1 LPSLESEWLDGLR
14 ATGPDRL
21 LLTEASLGALV
32 ATKKAGAATEMVQAP
47 AKATD
52 GAATAPAGF
61 EQPEVNIG
69 MIGHVDHGKTTLTK
83 ALSGKWTDEHSEEIK
98 RGISIKLGYADTTFY
113 KGTGKDGKDV
123 YTTKADDARLSG
135 PPTKLRRVSFVD
147 APGHET
153 LMATM
158 LSGAAL
164 MDGALLLVAANE
176 KCPQPQTK
184 EHLMALQIAGAKNIV
199 IVQNKID
206 LVTQERALENY
217 KEIQAFVKGTV
228 AQGAPVIP
236 VSAHHDVNIS
246 ALIEAIER
254 TIPTPKHDP
263 KADPLLLVARSFD
276 INKPGTRPDRIR
288 GGVLGGSLSR
298 GTLKVGDEV
307 EITPGLRVETGDKVT
322 YVPLKSKVVSL
333 FCGTVPVDK
342 AGPGGLIALGTELD
356 PSVTKADNLV
366 GRVVGHPGKLPKT
379 VDRITMDVHLLDRVV
394 GVGDGEEAAVEPVKV
409 KEPLMLNVGTA
420 TTVGLVLKSAN
431 NVVDAALKLP
441 VAVEGSS
448 RIAVSRRVGGRWRL
462 IGYGV
467 LK

>member
-1 LPSLESEWLDGLR
+1 M
-14 ATGPDRL
+14 
-21 LLTEASLGALV
+21 
-32 ATKKAGAATEMVQAP
+32 ATKKGGAATEMVAPP
-47 AKATD
+47 AKAT
-52 GAATAPAGF
+52 APATSSAAAF
-61 EQPEVNIG
+61 EQPEANIG

-83 ALSGKWTDEHSEEIK
+83 ALSGKWTDEHSEEVK
-98 RGISIKLGYADTTFY
+98 RGISIKLGYADTAFY
-113 KGTGKDGKDV
+113 KGKGKDGSDF
-123 YTTKADDARLSG
+123 YTTKADDPNLAG
-135 PPTKLRRVSFVD
+135 TPQKLRRVSFVD

-206 LVTQERALENY
+206 LVKEERALENY
-217 KEIQAFVKGTV
+217 REIKAFVKGTV
-228 AQGAPVIP
+228 AEAAPIIP
-236 VSAHHDVNIS
+236 VSAHNDVNIS

-254 TIPTPKHDP
+254 TIPTPRHDP

-276 INKPGTRPDRIR
+276 INKPGTRPDKLR

-298 GTLKVGDEV
+298 GTLKLGDEIEV
-307 EITPGLRVETGDKVT
+307 VPGLRVESGDKAT
-322 YVPLKSKVVSL
+322 YVPLRSKIVSL
-333 FCGTVPVDK
+333 FCGLEPVER
-342 AGPGGLIALGTELD
+342 AGPGGLIAVGTDLD

-366 GRVVGHPGKLPKT
+366 GRVVGHPGRLPPS
-379 VDRITMDVHLLDRVV
+379 VDRIAMDVHLLDRVV
-394 GVGDGEEAAVEPVKV
+394 GVSDPEEAVVEPIKI

-431 NVVDAALKLP
+431 NVVEAALKLP
-441 VAVEGSS
+441 VAIEPQA

-467 LK
+467 LKA

>member
-1 LPSLESEWLDGLR
+1 M
-14 ATGPDRL
+14 
-21 LLTEASLGALV
+21 
-32 ATKKAGAATEMVQAP
+32 ATKKASTETVQAKKP
-47 AKATD
+47 EAKA
-52 GAATAPAGF
+52 ASSPAF

-69 MIGHVDHGKTTLTK
+69 LIGHVDHGKTTLTK

-113 KGTGKDGKDV
+113 KGIDKDGGAL
-123 YTTKADDARLSG
+123 YTTKPEDPRLVG
-135 PPTKLRRVSFVD
+135 PATKLRRVSFVD

-206 LVTQERALENY
+206 LVDEKRALANY
-217 KEIQAFVKGTV
+217 MEIKAFVKGTV
-228 AQGAPVIP
+228 AENAPVIP
-236 VSAHHDVNIS
+236 ISAHHDVNLS
-246 ALIEAIER
+246 ALIQSIEE

-263 KADPLLLVARSFD
+263 QADPVLLVARSFD
-276 INKPGTRPDRIR
+276 INKPGTRPDKLR
-288 GGVLGGSLSR
+288 GGVMGGSLSK
-298 GTLKVGDEV
+298 GTLHVGDEIEV
-307 EITPGLRVETGDKVT
+307 VPGLRIESPDGKST
-322 YVPLKSKVVSL
+322 YKPLKSKIISL
-333 FCGTVPVDK
+333 YCGTEQVQQ
-342 AGPGGLIALGTELD
+342 AGPGGLIAVGTELD

-366 GRVVGHPGKLPKT
+366 GRALGISGKLPKSI
-379 VDRITMDVHLLDRVV
+379 DRMSMQVTLLERVV
-394 GVGDGEEAAVEPVKV
+394 GAEDEAAVEPIKV

-431 NVVDAALKLP
+431 NLVEAALKLP
-441 VAVEGSS
+441 VAVEMGD
-448 RIAVSRRVGGRWRL
+448 RVAISRRVGGRWRL
-462 IGYGV
+462 IGYGI

>member
-1 LPSLESEWLDGLR
+1 MADGT
-14 ATGPDRL
+14 AQKPD
-21 LLTEASLGALV
+21 
-32 ATKKAGAATEMVQAP
+32 
-47 AKATD
+47 
-52 GAATAPAGF
+52 GF

-69 MIGHVDHGKTTLTK
+69 LIGHVDHGKTTLTK

-113 KGTGKDGKDV
+113 RGKDKEGHEL
-123 YTTKADDARLSG
+123 YTTKADDPRLAG
-135 PPTKLRRVSFVD
+135 PPQKLRRVSFVD

-206 LVTQERALENY
+206 LVDEKRALANY
-217 KEIQAFVKGTV
+217 AEIKAFVKGTV
-228 AQGAPVIP
+228 AENAPIIP
-236 VSAHHDVNIS
+236 ISAHHDVNIS
-246 ALIEAIER
+246 ALIDAIQQV
-254 TIPTPKHDP
+254 IPTPQHDP
-263 KADPLLLVARSFD
+263 NADPVLLVARSFD
-276 INKPGTRPDRIR
+276 INKPGTRPEKLR
-288 GGVLGGSLSR
+288 GGVMGGSLAR
-298 GTLKVGDEV
+298 GSIAVGDEIEV
-307 EITPGLRVETGDKVT
+307 TPGLRIEKDAKVT

-333 FCGTVPVDK
+333 FCGTEAVQR
-342 AGPGGLIALGTELD
+342 AGPGGLIAIGTELD

-366 GRVVGHPGKLPKT
+366 GRVLGHSGRLPQT
-379 VDRITMDVHLLDRVV
+379 IDRMNMQVKLLDRVV
-394 GVGDGEEAAVEPVKV
+394 GAEDEAAVEPIKI

-420 TTVGLVLKSAN
+420 TTVGMVVKSAG
-431 NVVDAALKLP
+431 DAVEAVLKLP
-441 VAVEGSS
+441 VAVEPHS
-448 RIAVSRRVGGRWRL
+448 RIAISRRVGGRWRL

>member
-1 LPSLESEWLDGLR
+1 
-14 ATGPDRL
+14 
-21 LLTEASLGALV
+21 V
-32 ATKKAGAATEMVQAP
+32 ATKKPTEGAAKKGEAKASAGAAP
-47 AKATD
+47 A
-52 GAATAPAGF
+52 F

-69 MIGHVDHGKTTLTK
+69 LIGHVDHGKTTLTK

-113 KGTGKDGKDV
+113 KGADKDGNV
-123 YTTKADDARLSG
+123 LHTTKADDPRLAG
-135 PPTKLRRVSFVD
+135 APTKLRRVSFVD

-184 EHLMALQIAGAKNIV
+184 EHLMALQIAGARNIV

-206 LVTQERALENY
+206 LVDEKRAIQNY
-217 KEIQAFVKGTV
+217 EEIKAFVKGTV
-228 AQGAPVIP
+228 AEQAPVIP
-236 VSAHHDVNIS
+236 ISAHHDVNIS

-263 KADPLLLVARSFD
+263 KADPVLLVARSFD
-276 INKPGTRPDRIR
+276 INKPGTRPDKLR
-288 GGVLGGSLSR
+288 GGVMGGSLSR
-298 GTLKVGDEV
+298 GTITVGDEIEV
-307 EITPGLRVETGDKVT
+307 VPGLRVEAPDGKAV
-322 YVPLKSKVVSL
+322 YKPLKSKVVAL
-333 FCGTVPVDK
+333 FCGAQAVEQ
-342 AGPGGLIALGTELD
+342 AGPGGLIAIGTELD

-366 GRVVGHPGKLPKT
+366 GRVIGLSGKLPHSI
-379 VDRITMDVHLLDRVV
+379 DRLAMQVTLLERVV
-394 GVGDGEEAAVEPVKV
+394 GAEDEAAVEPIKV

-431 NVVDAALKLP
+431 NLVEAALKLP
-441 VAVEGSS
+441 VAAEPGA
-448 RIAVSRRVGGRWRL
+448 RIAISRRVGGRWRL
-462 IGYGV
+462 IGYGL

>member
-1 LPSLESEWLDGLR
+1 ME
-14 ATGPDRL
+14 
-21 LLTEASLGALV
+21 
-32 ATKKAGAATEMVQAP
+32 AP
-47 AKATD
+47 AS
-52 GAATAPAGF
+52 AGD
-61 EQPEVNIG
+61 QPEVNIG
-69 MIGHVDHGKTTLTK
+69 LIGHVDHGKTTLTK

-113 KGTGKDGKDV
+113 KGAGKDGKAV
-123 YTTKADDARLSG
+123 YTTKRDDPRLAG
-135 PPTKLRRVSFVD
+135 EPERLRKVSFVD

-184 EHLMALQIAGAKNIV
+184 EHLMALQIGGTKNIV

-206 LVTQERALENY
+206 LVDERRALENY

-228 AQGAPVIP
+228 AADAPVIP
-236 VSAHHDVNIS
+236 ISAHHDVNIGS
-246 ALIEAIER
+246 LIEAIER
-254 TIPTPKHDP
+254 IVPTPRHDP
-263 KADPLLLVARSFD
+263 AADPVMLVARSFD
-276 INKPGTRPDRIR
+276 INKPGIHPDKIR
-288 GGVLGGSLSR
+288 GGILGGSLVR
-298 GTLKVGDEV
+298 GTLRVGDKV
-307 EITPGLRVETGDKVT
+307 EIAPGLRIEEGEKAHYEQLTT
-322 YVPLKSKVVSL
+322 TVVSL
-333 FCGTVPVDK
+333 YTGTQEVQV

-366 GRVVGHPGKLPKT
+366 GRVVGRPGRLVP
-379 VDRITMDVHLLDRVV
+379 VLDRLTMEVSLLERVV
-394 GVGDGEEAAVEPVKV
+394 GQEEDTAVEPIKV
-409 KEPLMLNVGTA
+409 KEPLMLNCGTA

-431 NVVDAALKLP
+431 NLVEAALKLP
-441 VAVEGSS
+441 VAAEKGARV
-448 RIAVSRRVGGRWRL
+448 AVSRRVGGRWRL

>member
-1 LPSLESEWLDGLR
+1 V
-14 ATGPDRL
+14 
-21 LLTEASLGALV
+21 AS
-32 ATKKAGAATEMVQAP
+32 KKAVAVS
-47 AKATD
+47 AKAAELD
-52 GAATAPAGF
+52 
-61 EQPEVNIG
+61 QPVINIG
-69 MIGHVDHGKTTLTK
+69 LIGHVDHGKTTLTK

-113 KGTGKDGKDV
+113 KGKDKEG
-123 YTTKADDARLSG
+123 ADYYSTRPDHPNFAS
-135 PPTKLRRVSFVD
+135 PPQKLRRVSFVD

-206 LVTQERALENY
+206 LVRQERAMENY
-217 KEIQAFVKGTV
+217 REIKAFVKGTV
-228 AQGAPVIP
+228 AENAPIVPI
-236 VSAHHDVNIS
+236 SAHHDVNIS

-254 TIPTPKHDP
+254 TIPTPPHDP
-263 KADPLLLVARSFD
+263 NADPVLLVARSFD
-276 INKPGTRPDRIR
+276 INKPGTRPAKLR

-298 GTLKVGDEV
+298 GSIALGDEIEV
-307 EITPGLRVETGDKVT
+307 TPGLRVEQGDKVT
-322 YVPLKSKVVSL
+322 YAPLRSKVVSL
-333 FCGTVPVDK
+333 FCGNAAVER
-342 AGPGGLIALGTELD
+342 AGPGGLIAIGTELD

-366 GRVVGHPGKLPKT
+366 GRVVGHPGHLPASL
-379 VDRITMDVHLLDRVV
+379 DRITMDVNLLDRVV
-394 GVGDGEEAAVEPVKV
+394 GMSDDAEATVEPIKI

-420 TTVGLVLKSAN
+420 TTVGMVVKSAN
-431 NVVDAALKLP
+431 NVVEAVLKLP
-441 VAVEGSS
+441 VAVQDKA

>member
-1 LPSLESEWLDGLR
+1 
-14 ATGPDRL
+14 
-21 LLTEASLGALV
+21 V
-32 ATKKAGAATEMVQAP
+32 ATKKGGAATEMVQPP
-47 AKATD
+47 AKASVPAAS
-52 GAATAPAGF
+52 GAF

-113 KGTGKDGKDV
+113 KGKSKDGSDF
-123 YTTKADDARLSG
+123 YTTKEDDANLAG
-135 PPTKLRRVSFVD
+135 PPQKLRRVSFVD

-206 LVTQERALENY
+206 LVTKERALENY
-217 KEIQAFVKGTV
+217 KEIKAFVKGTV
-228 AQGAPVIP
+228 AEKAPVIP

-246 ALIEAIER
+246 SLIDAIER

-263 KADPLLLVARSFD
+263 KADPVLLVARSFD
-276 INKPGTRPDRIR
+276 INKPGTRPDKLR

-298 GTLKVGDEV
+298 GTLAVGDEIEV
-307 EITPGLRVETGDKVT
+307 VPGLRVEQGDKAT
-322 YVPLKSKVVSL
+322 YVPLRSRIVSL
-333 FCGTVPVDK
+333 FCGTEPVQR
-342 AGPGGLIALGTELD
+342 AGPGGLIAVGTELD

-366 GRVVGHPGKLPKT
+366 GRVVGHPGRLPHSI
-379 VDRITMDVHLLDRVV
+379 DRITMDVHLLDRVV
-394 GVGDGEEAAVEPVKV
+394 GVSDAEEATVEPIKI

-420 TTVGLVLKSAN
+420 TTVGLVLKSVN
-431 NVVDAALKLP
+431 NVVEAALKLP
-441 VAVEGSS
+441 VAVEDKA

-467 LK
+467 LKS

>member
-1 LPSLESEWLDGLR
+1 
-14 ATGPDRL
+14 
-21 LLTEASLGALV
+21 V
-32 ATKKAGAATEMVQAP
+32 ATKKAAAETVQAP
-47 AKATD
+47 KAKGEA
-52 GAATAPAGF
+52 GAGKGDAAF

-83 ALSGKWTDEHSEEIK
+83 ALSGTWTDTHSEEVK

-113 KGTGKDGKDV
+113 KGKDKEGHDF
-123 YTTKADDARLSG
+123 YSTKPDDPRAAG
-135 PPTKLRRVSFVD
+135 PLAKLRRVSFVD

-176 KCPQPQTK
+176 KCPQPQTR

-206 LVTQERALENY
+206 LVNEKRALENY
-217 KEIQAFVKGTV
+217 NEIKAFVKGTV
-228 AQGAPVIP
+228 AEGAPIIP
-236 VSAHHDVNIS
+236 ISAHHDVNIS
-246 ALIEAIER
+246 ALIEAIEKV
-254 TIPTPKHDP
+254 IPTPKHDP

-276 INKPGTRPDRIR
+276 INRPGTRPDKLR
-288 GGVLGGSLSR
+288 GGVLGGSLVR
-298 GTLKVGDEV
+298 GAVAVGDDI
-307 EITPGLRVETGDKVT
+307 EIMPGLRVEQGDKAT
-322 YVPLKSKVVSL
+322 YVPLKTKVTSL
-333 FCGTVPVDK
+333 FIGETPVAR
-342 AGPGGLIALGTELD
+342 AGPGGLIALGTDLD

-366 GRVVGHPGKLPKT
+366 GRVLGHPGHLPKT
-379 VDRITMDVHLLDRVV
+379 LDRITMQVTLLERVV
-394 GVGDGEEAAVEPVKV
+394 GAEDEAAVEPIKV
-409 KEPLMLNVGTA
+409 KEPLMLNAGTA

-431 NVVDAALKLP
+431 DTVEAALKLP
-441 VAVEGSS
+441 IASEGAS
-448 RIAVSRRVGGRWRL
+448 RIAISRRVGGRWRL

>member
-1 LPSLESEWLDGLR
+1 M
-14 ATGPDRL
+14 
-21 LLTEASLGALV
+21 AS
-32 ATKKAGAATEMVQAP
+32 KKASATTVQAP
-47 AKATD
+47 AKK
-52 GAATAPAGF
+52 GAPGDAF

-69 MIGHVDHGKTTLTK
+69 LIGHVDHGKTTLTK

-113 KGTGKDGKDV
+113 KGKDKDGNDLF
-123 YTTKADDARLSG
+123 TTKPDDPRLAG
-135 PPTKLRRVSFVD
+135 EAHKLRRVSFVD

-206 LVTQERALENY
+206 LVDEKRALENY
-217 KEIQAFVKGTV
+217 QEIKAFVKGTV
-228 AQGAPVIP
+228 AQAAPIIP
-236 VSAHHDVNIS
+236 ISAHHDVNIS
-246 ALIEAIER
+246 ALIEAIEA
-254 TIPTPKHDP
+254 TIPTPKHEP
-263 KADPLLLVARSFD
+263 GAEPVLLVARSFD
-276 INKPGTRPDRIR
+276 INKPGTRPDKLR
-288 GGVLGGSLSR
+288 GGVMGGSLAR
-298 GTLKVGDEV
+298 GTLQVGDEV
-307 EITPGLRVETGDKVT
+307 EVTPGLRIEKEGAPAT
-322 YVPLKSKVVSL
+322 YVPLRSRIVSL
-333 FCGTVPVDK
+333 HCGSQAVER
-342 AGPGGLIALGTELD
+342 AGPGGLIAVGTELD

-366 GRVVGHPGKLPKT
+366 GRVLGLPGKLPKT
-379 VDRITMDVHLLDRVV
+379 VDRVTMQVTLLERVV
-394 GVGDGEEAAVEPVKV
+394 GAEDEAAVEPIKI

-431 NVVDAALKLP
+431 QAVEAALKLP
-441 VAVEGSS
+441 VAVEAGD
-448 RIAVSRRVGGRWRL
+448 RIAISRRVGGRWRL
-462 IGYGV
+462 IGYGI

>member
-1 LPSLESEWLDGLR
+1 
-14 ATGPDRL
+14 
-21 LLTEASLGALV
+21 
-32 ATKKAGAATEMVQAP
+32 MVQAKKP
-47 AKATD
+47 EAKAA
-52 GAATAPAGF
+52 GPAF

-69 MIGHVDHGKTTLTK
+69 LIGHVDHGKTTLTK

-113 KGTGKDGKDV
+113 KGTDKDGGAL
-123 YTTKADDARLSG
+123 YTTKAEDARLSG
-135 PPTKLRRVSFVD
+135 SPTKLRRVSFVD

-206 LVTQERALENY
+206 LVDEKRALANY
-217 KEIQAFVKGTV
+217 QEIKAFVKGTV
-228 AQGAPVIP
+228 AETAPVIP
-236 VSAHHDVNIS
+236 ISAHHDVNIS
-246 ALIEAIER
+246 ALIEAIEA
-254 TIPTPKHDP
+254 TIPTPTHDP
-263 KADPLLLVARSFD
+263 KADPVLLVARSFD
-276 INKPGTRPDRIR
+276 INKPGTRPDKLR
-288 GGVLGGSLSR
+288 GGVMGGSLSR
-298 GTLKVGDEV
+298 GTLRVGDEV
-307 EITPGLRVETGDKVT
+307 EVVPGLRIESPDGKSTYKPLRTKVI
-322 YVPLKSKVVSL
+322 SL
-333 FCGTVPVDK
+333 YCGTQQVEK
-342 AGPGGLIALGTELD
+342 AGPGGLIAVGTELD

-366 GRVVGHPGKLPKT
+366 GRALGIPGKLPKSI
-379 VDRITMDVHLLDRVV
+379 DRMTMQVTLLERVV
-394 GVGDGEEAAVEPVKV
+394 GAEDEAAVEPIKV

-431 NVVDAALKLP
+431 NLVEAALKLP
-441 VAVEGSS
+441 VAVEAGD
-448 RIAVSRRVGGRWRL
+448 RVAISRRVGGRWRL
-462 IGYGV
+462 IGYGI